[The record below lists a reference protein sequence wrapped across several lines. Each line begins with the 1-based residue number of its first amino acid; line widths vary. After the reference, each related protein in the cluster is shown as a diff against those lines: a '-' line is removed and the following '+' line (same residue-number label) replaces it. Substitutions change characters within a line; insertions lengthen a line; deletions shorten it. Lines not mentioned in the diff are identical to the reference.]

1 MEEENYESPPLSYK
15 SDNEIAEDKQQSD
28 NEKAEDKDQSNKERT
43 EDKPQS
49 DNMKTEAKVVI
60 TKTKE
65 EFPPASKQVTETG
78 IGNKKIKIT
87 VETDIRIKNYLSHHA
102 PISLIRKRFKE
113 KRLIDPLN
121 VEDILNY
128 VIT

>member
-1 MEEENYESPPLSYK
+1 MNEEENYENLPLSF
-15 SDNEIAEDKQQSD
+15 QSD
-28 NEKAEDKDQSNKERT
+28 NEKAEDKVAETR
-43 EDKPQS
+43 
-49 DNMKTEAKVVI
+49 AKA
-60 TKTKE
+60 E
-65 EFPPASKQVTETG
+65 CPPASKQVTETG

-113 KRLIDPLN
+113 KRLIDPLD

>member
-1 MEEENYESPPLSYK
+1 MIPNKYQHFLDFINEATAEMDESQELDEEDKNLPFSFQEEESKKTTKVEVETPPKYAVSPA
-15 SDNEIAEDKQQSD
+15 I
-28 NEKAEDKDQSNKERT
+28 
-43 EDKPQS
+43 
-49 DNMKTEAKVVI
+49 
-60 TKTKE
+60 
-65 EFPPASKQVTETG
+65 SKQVTETG

-102 PISLIRKRFKE
+102 PINLIRKRFKE
-113 KRLIDPLN
+113 KRYIDPMD